1 MIISID
7 ATTAFDK
14 NSTFISNKYSPES
27 RHDGTKP
34 QHVKAQMW
42 QIHSQYHTQ
51 WWNAESISSKFRNMT
66 GVLFNIILEALVI
79 IIREEKRIKDV

>member
-34 QHVKAQMW
+34 QHIKAQM
-42 QIHSQYHTQ
+42 
-51 WWNAESISSKFRNMT
+51 
-66 GVLFNIILEALVI
+66 
-79 IIREEKRIKDV
+79 